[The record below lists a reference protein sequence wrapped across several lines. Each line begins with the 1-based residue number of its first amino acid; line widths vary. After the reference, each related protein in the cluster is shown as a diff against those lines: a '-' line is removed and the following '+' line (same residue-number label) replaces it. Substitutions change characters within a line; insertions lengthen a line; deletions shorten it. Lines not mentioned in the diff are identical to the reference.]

1 MVVSHLLSCVF
12 NWLRPVPDLFRPVLH
27 NTYCFITYSQEK
39 MIFCI
44 CLSIPKKIDYYRRLS
59 ILMWYLRAGVHSLIM
74 NLLNFS
80 SPEQTTIV
88 SLFIELIFTIIK
100 IWFGLLKVAESSNQ
114 DENNNRVSVL
124 SAHISELSSLWTWD

>member
-1 MVVSHLLSCVF
+1 
-12 NWLRPVPDLFRPVLH
+12 
-27 NTYCFITYSQEK
+27 
-39 MIFCI
+39 
-44 CLSIPKKIDYYRRLS
+44 
-59 ILMWYLRAGVHSLIM
+59 M

-124 SAHISELSSLWTWD
+124 SVHISELSSL